1 MKQCP
6 EGKNCIGTTNNGY
19 VLCRDGICAEYYLNK
34 NKDISFRM
42 LDPTTHMWYKPN
54 LNDDEKGIKCPRCYS
69 RLGAYGRCYN
79 CERQENERIER
90 QMRIR
95 QIEWELAAGNKRM
108 QEDLE
113 RIRNQQ
119 ITSSV
124 SCTPSRTVSRTV
136 SPISGYEE
144 KVFGPDKPLFKNPT
158 DPSVFTQL
166 VMNCKTADIIAIINI
181 LERNSVIVHTYP
193 ASTVIEAFNL
203 IVKYTPQH
211 RIDALKHITDKYYVY
226 RSTYTEESFVDPIT
240 DTPLPKKSTIKKIVD
255 FLTYIFYL

>member
-6 EGKNCIGTTNNGY
+6 EGKICIAENVY
-19 VLCRDGICAEYYLNK
+19 CRDGMCAEYYQTK
-34 NKDISFRM
+34 NDIGFRM

-69 RLGAYGRCYN
+69 RLGAYGKCYN
-79 CERQENERIER
+79 CERQENERIKRENER
-90 QMRIR
+90 IEHQMRIR
-95 QIEWELAAGNKRM
+95 QIEWELAAGKKRIH
-108 QEDLE
+108 EDLE

-119 ITSSV
+119 ITCSISR
-124 SCTPSRTVSRTV
+124 TPTCTVSRT
-136 SPISGYEE
+136 SRYEE
-144 KVFGPDKPLFKNPT
+144 KILGPGKPLFKNPT

-166 VMNCKTADIIAIINI
+166 VMNCKTADIVAIINI
-181 LERNSVIVHTYP
+181 LERNSVIVHTHP

-226 RSTYTEESFVDPIT
+226 RSTYTKESFVDPIT
-240 DTPLPKKSTIKKIVD
+240 DTPVPKKSTIKKIID